1 MSERLSELRAK
12 LDQIDEELLD
22 AAARRQR
29 VVAEIGRVKA
39 EEGISL
45 FDRAREKVVFARAR
59 QRGEALGLG
68 AHVAEGLY
76 HVLVE
81 ASHDR
86 QQDDVQQ
93 ARTDEP
99 RRFLL
104 VGGAGEMGTL
114 LARVLQARGHE
125 VDVMDLGD
133 PRALGTV
140 VPTADIVMVC
150 VPMDVSATMIR
161 AVGPHM
167 RPDALLCDINSLK
180 RDVCEALG
188 EATTGEALGTHPMF
202 GPTVSSL
209 RRQKVVLCPVRP
221 GPLGEWWARELG
233 QLGAELITTDAVTH
247 DRMMAIIQV
256 LVHFHTI
263 VMGDALRR
271 TGVAVEESLR
281 FTSPIYRVEMSVVGR
296 LFGQDPRLYAEI
308 EMQNPY
314 APEVI
319 AHFMAAARATEAAVA
334 SGDREGFCDLFG
346 AVSHYFRDFSGEA
359 LELSDFLI
367 EAMVKRV

>member
-1 MSERLSELRAK
+1 MKLRLKDLRAQ
-12 LDQIDEELLD
+12 LDEIDEELLS
-22 AAARRQR
+22 AAARRQQ

-39 EEGISL
+39 AAGISL
-45 FDRAREKVVFARAR
+45 FDRTRERVVFDRAR
-59 QRGEALGLG
+59 DRGRALGLG
-68 AHVAEGLY
+68 AEVAESLY

-86 QQDDVQQ
+86 QQEDTEQ

-99 RRFLL
+99 RSFLL
-104 VGGAGEMGTL
+104 MGGAGEMGVL
-114 LARVLQARGHE
+114 LTRLLRQRGHA
-125 VDVMDLGD
+125 VDLFDLGD
-133 PRALGTV
+133 ERPLPDV
-140 VPTADIVMVC
+140 VSAAQIVMVC
-150 VPMDVSATMIR
+150 VPMDIAVETIH

-167 RPDALLCDINSLK
+167 AAGALLCDINSLK
-180 RDVCEALG
+180 RDVCDALREATSG
-188 EATTGEALGTHPMF
+188 EAMGTHPMF
-202 GPTVSSL
+202 GPTVGSL

-221 GPLGEWWARELG
+221 GPLGAWWTRELG
-233 QLGAELITTDAVTH
+233 QLGAELITTSPEDH

-271 TGVAVEESLR
+271 TGVAVEDSLR

-314 APEVI
+314 GAEVI
-319 AHFMAAARATEAAVA
+319 GHFMAAAEATRDAVQ
-334 SGDREGFCDLFG
+334 SGDRDGFCDLFG